1 MLTEGIKQNKQ
12 LYSQTAQR
20 LTPVSEVRGCFW
32 LRNLV
37 GAGEEGTKGICC
49 TPQGTDFWSSFI
61 PYTFL
66 DPLQM
71 FPFLTFLPL
80 LPVALTFST
89 GCEGNDTKALQT
101 RNIPNCWFT
110 KFKHLNFKNSYLL
123 FICGTVS
130 YLCNRAEA
138 LLFPSV
144 VLTAPIPNWTS
155 TGGGCITLVSLIL
168 TPEAVF
174 VLPKLLEE
182 YSWEPYFSNRLPSYQ
197 LFQAYKDG
205 YKNTWRIQIPTAV
218 SPLPFGHKVPFCKSN
233 KIK

>member
-12 LYSQTAQR
+12 LYSQTAR
-20 LTPVSEVRGCFW
+20 PLTPVSEVRGCFW

-49 TPQGTDFWSSFI
+49 TPQGTDFWSSFS

-71 FPFLTFLPL
+71 FTFLTFLPL

-101 RNIPNCWFT
+101 RDIPNCWFT

-144 VLTAPIPNWTS
+144 VLTSPIPNWTS
-155 TGGGCITLVSLIL
+155 IEGWLHHSGQPDPHTRV
-168 TPEAVF
+168 VF

-182 YSWEPYFSNRLPSYQ
+182 YLWEPYFSNRLPSYQ
-197 LFQAYKDG
+197 LFQACKDG
-205 YKNTWRIQIPTAV
+205 YKNTWRI
-218 SPLPFGHKVPFCKSN
+218 
-233 KIK
+233 